1 MGFGYLV
8 GFYKSK
14 LVGFQ
19 VLLLVFQVGFMP
31 ETLPAEKRKAFSWRR
46 DNPLAYYWA
55 CAKLC
60 AEDPVKVR
68 RAWATAPS
76 PCRPLVLCSRLRMKY
91 AGRSP

>member
-1 MGFGYLV
+1 MGFGYVV

-46 DNPLAYYWA
+46 D
-55 CAKLC
+55 
-60 AEDPVKVR
+60 KVIK
-68 RAWATAPS
+68 
-76 PCRPLVLCSRLRMKY
+76 C
-91 AGRSP
+91 